1 MNYYSLPVSGLLLS
15 LFAGTTAAQSN
26 LAITGVAVVDVE
38 SGRLVPNQ
46 VVLIQ
51 GGRVTAV
58 EPSQR
63 AKLPSGVRT
72 IDGSGKYL
80 IPGLLDM
87 HAHLNLSGKPT
98 EIEMPL
104 FVANGVTGVRVL
116 NADVANASPTETPGL
131 ALHREWQARIE
142 AGTLLGPRILALGT
156 WPVNGTRG
164 LQAGMPAFYKATTRE
179 EGQQLAR
186 YFKERGFDFIKI
198 YNGVSREGY
207 LGLAEEAR
215 RLGIPFAGHEPSSMS
230 AIELSNAGQG
240 SVEHSRVFLLNCW
253 PGADSLREGLLKLP
267 PTVVRRRMIDEYDPT
282 ICAEVFRTFARNR
295 TYITP
300 TLRTRKW
307 DAFAD
312 NADYRR
318 DPRLKY
324 IPLISQMA
332 WNSDGNRM
340 VATDSS
346 AAGRRAFMDF
356 YLRGRS
362 LTNDA
367 FRAGVPVMVGTDAGD
382 SFVFA
387 GSSVHDELDELVA
400 GGFSPAE
407 ALRAATLAGAEYLGR
422 SADLGPIRAGRLA
435 DLVLL
440 DGDPLTD
447 IGNVRRIRA
456 VIANGRLLERGA
468 LDSILARVED
478 TARPTPQLRLW
489 AGAIFGDTA
498 CHRGGPRRGR
508 QHRFDGCPVH
518 SGWPAGT
525 ELRRG
530 FEPRSRGEVPAGSGS
545 FDQPRRHGR
554 IHSVVPRDR
563 GRRDLRAPDPDRS
576 RCRRHSRDQRR
587 GNPARA
593 GAAAGARAGG
603 QGAGGSPGQEAV
615 ASVRLSPPGA

>member
-1 MNYYSLPVSGLLLS
+1 MRLPGLLLS
-15 LFAGTTAAQSN
+15 LFAGTTAAQSTQTGRDGD
-26 LAITGVAVVDVE
+26 LAITGVAVVDVDR
-38 SGRLVPNQ
+38 GRIVADQ
-46 VVLIQ
+46 VVLIR

-58 EPSQR
+58 EPSRR
-63 AKLPSGVRT
+63 ARLPAGIRT
-72 IDGSGKYL
+72 LDGSGRYL

-87 HAHLNLSGKPT
+87 HAHLILSGKPT

-104 FVANGVTGVRVL
+104 LVANGVTGVRVL

-164 LQAGMPAFYKATTRE
+164 IQAGMPAFYKATTRE

-198 YNGVSREGY
+198 YNGVSREGF

-215 RLGIPFAGHEPSSMS
+215 RLGIPFAGHEPSAMS
-230 AIELSNAGQG
+230 AIELSNAGQR

-267 PTVVRRRMIDEYDPT
+267 QTVVRRRMIDEYDPK

-300 TLRTRKW
+300 THRTRKW

-312 NADYRR
+312 NPDYRR
-318 DPRLKY
+318 DARLKY

-332 WNSDGNRM
+332 WNSDAKRM
-340 VATDSS
+340 VASDSS
-346 AAGRRAFMDF
+346 AEGRRAFMDF

-400 GGFSPAE
+400 AGLSPAE

-422 SADLGPIRAGRLA
+422 SADLGPITPGRLA

-498 CHRGGPRRGR
+498 SIAAGLDAGASIDSMDV
-508 QHRFDGCPVH
+508 QFT
-518 SGWPAGT
+518 PAG
-525 ELRRG
+525 RRALNYAAA
-530 FEPRSRGEVPAGSGS
+530 SNLVPA
-545 FDQPRRHGR
+545 
-554 IHSVVPRDR
+554 VKLLLAR
-563 GRRDLRAPDPDRS
+563 GASINLADTAGFTPVMHAIEGGAIAALRLLIDAGADVTL
-576 RCRRHSRDQRR
+576 
-587 GNPARA
+587 ATRA
-593 GAAAGARAGG
+593 GVTPLAMAQKRGLQSAVKLLEGALATK
-603 QGAGGSPGQEAV
+603 P
-615 ASVRLSPPGA
+615 